1 MKKTLTLFTLLF
13 AAIVNAFA
21 ADGSEKVAVCDTA
34 SYVGDLDIT
43 VGGKTKTNKNTVIFI
58 KRSDENSCLYA
69 LSIKDFSFGGMN
81 LGDINLNDVA
91 GEVGADGNLR
101 LTTTK
106 PDVSVKLGFV
116 PVTVSVTLDG
126 VVSGTNFK
134 TNELVISKVPAVN
147 SVSVAYDGESTVRLV
162 NPATP
167 KPPVAAVKQ
176 VTLLREGDQ
185 IFTITGHQVPAMT
198 RGVYIVRHADGTAS
212 KVVKR

>member
-1 MKKTLTLFTLLF
+1 MKKTLTLFTFLF
-13 AAIVNAFA
+13 AAIVNALA

-43 VGGKTKTNKNTVIFI
+43 VGGKTTTNKNTVIFI
-58 KRSDENSCLYA
+58 KRSDGDPCLYA
-69 LSIKDFSFGGMN
+69 LSIKDFSYSGMN

-101 LTTTK
+101 LTTTNQ
-106 PDVSVKLGFV
+106 DVSVKLGLV

>member
-1 MKKTLTLFTLLF
+1 MKKTLTLFTFLF

-43 VGGKTKTNKNTVIFI
+43 VGGRTTTNKNTVIFI
-58 KRSDENSCLYA
+58 KRSDGDPCLYA
-69 LSIKDFSFGGMN
+69 LSIKDFSFGGMK

-101 LTTTK
+101 LTTK
-106 PDVSVKLGFV
+106 AQDVSVKLGLGS
-116 PVTVSVTLDG
+116 VTVSVTLDG

-134 TNELVISKVPAVN
+134 TDKLVINVTGVGI
-147 SVSVAYDGESTVRLV
+147 VSVAYDGESTVRLV

>member
-1 MKKTLTLFTLLF
+1 MKKTLTLFTFLF

-43 VGGKTKTNKNTVIFI
+43 VGGKTTTNKNTVIFI
-58 KRSDENSCLYA
+58 KRSDGDPCLYA

-101 LTTTK
+101 LTTEDQKVT
-106 PDVSVKLGFV
+106 VKFMK
-116 PVTVSVTLDG
+116 VSVTLDG

-134 TNELVISKVPAVN
+134 TNELVINVTGDGI
-147 SVSVAYDGESTVRLV
+147 VSVAYDGESTVRLV

-167 KPPVAAVKQ
+167 KPPVTAVKQ

>member
-1 MKKTLTLFTLLF
+1 MKKTLTLFTFLF

-43 VGGKTKTNKNTVIFI
+43 VGGTTTTNKNTVIFI
-58 KRSDENSCLYA
+58 KRSDGDPCLYA

-101 LTTTK
+101 LTTTNQ
-106 PDVSVKLGFV
+106 DVSVKLGLM

-134 TNELVISKVPAVN
+134 TNELVINVTGDGI
-147 SVSVAYDGESTVRLV
+147 VSVAYDGESTVRLV

>member
-1 MKKTLTLFTLLF
+1 MKKTLTLFTFLF

-43 VGGKTKTNKNTVIFI
+43 VGVKTTTNKNTVIFI
-58 KRSDENSCLYA
+58 KRSDGDPCLYA
-69 LSIKDFSFGGMN
+69 LSIKDFSFDGMN

-101 LTTTK
+101 LTTEDQKVT
-106 PDVSVKLGFV
+106 VKFMK
-116 PVTVSVTLDG
+116 VSVTLDG

-134 TNELVISKVPAVN
+134 TNELVINVTGDGI
-147 SVSVAYDGESTVRLV
+147 VSVAYDGESTVRLV

-176 VTLLREGDQ
+176 VTLLSEGDQ

>member
-1 MKKTLTLFTLLF
+1 MKKTLTLFTFLF

-43 VGGKTKTNKNTVIFI
+43 VGVKTTTNKNTVIFI
-58 KRSDENSCLYA
+58 KRSDGDPCLYA
-69 LSIKDFSFGGMN
+69 LSIKDFSYGGMN

-101 LTTTK
+101 LTTTNQ
-106 PDVSVKLGFV
+106 DVSVKFMK
-116 PVTVSVTLDG
+116 VSVTLDG

-134 TNELVISKVPAVN
+134 TNELVITNVPVFN

>member
-1 MKKTLTLFTLLF
+1 MKKTLTLFTFLF
-13 AAIVNAFA
+13 AAIVNALA

-43 VGGKTKTNKNTVIFI
+43 VGGKTTTNKNTVIFI
-58 KRSDENSCLYA
+58 KRSDGDPCLYA

-101 LTTTK
+101 LTTEDQKVT
-106 PDVSVKLGFV
+106 VKFMK
-116 PVTVSVTLDG
+116 VSVTLDG

-134 TNELVISKVPAVN
+134 TNELVINVTGDGI
-147 SVSVAYDGESTVRLV
+147 VSVAYDGESTVRLV

-176 VTLLREGDQ
+176 VTLLSEGDQ

>member
-1 MKKTLTLFTLLF
+1 MKKTLTLFTFLF

-43 VGGKTKTNKNTVIFI
+43 VGGKTTTNKNTVIFI
-58 KRSDENSCLYA
+58 KRSDGDPCLYA

-101 LTTTK
+101 LTTEDQKVT
-106 PDVSVKLGFV
+106 VKFMK
-116 PVTVSVTLDG
+116 VSVTLDG

-134 TNELVISKVPAVN
+134 TNQLVITNVPVFN

>member
-1 MKKTLTLFTLLF
+1 M
-13 AAIVNAFA
+13 
-21 ADGSEKVAVCDTA
+21 CDTA

-43 VGGKTKTNKNTVIFI
+43 VGGNTTTNKNTVIFI
-58 KRSDENSCLYA
+58 KRSDEDSCLYA
-69 LSIKDFSFGGMN
+69 LSIKDFSFGGMK

-101 LTTTK
+101 LTTEDQKVT
-106 PDVSVKLGFV
+106 VKFMK
-116 PVTVSVTLDG
+116 VSVTLDG

-134 TNELVISKVPAVN
+134 TNELVISKVPAVD

>member
-1 MKKTLTLFTLLF
+1 MKKTLTLFTFLS
-13 AAIVNAFA
+13 AIVNAFA

-43 VGGKTKTNKNTVIFI
+43 VGGKPTTNKNTVIFI

-69 LSIKDFSFGGMN
+69 LSIKDFSFGEMK

-101 LTTTK
+101 LTTTAQ
-106 PDVSVKLGFV
+106 DVSVKLGFV

-134 TNELVISKVPAVN
+134 TNELVISNVPVFN

-176 VTLLREGDQ
+176 VTLLSEGDQ

>member
-1 MKKTLTLFTLLF
+1 MKKTLTLFTFLF

-43 VGGKTKTNKNTVIFI
+43 VGGTTTTNKNTVIFI
-58 KRSDENSCLYA
+58 KRSDGDPCLYA

-91 GEVGADGNLR
+91 GEVGADGNLS
-101 LTTTK
+101 LTTEDQKVT
-106 PDVSVKLGFV
+106 VKFMK
-116 PVTVSVTLDG
+116 VSVTLDG

-134 TNELVISKVPAVN
+134 TNELVINVTGDGI
-147 SVSVAYDGESTVRLV
+147 VSVAYDGESTVRLV

>member
-1 MKKTLTLFTLLF
+1 MKKTLTLFTFLF

-43 VGGKTKTNKNTVIFI
+43 VGGITTTNKNTVIFI
-58 KRSDENSCLYA
+58 KRSDEDSCLYA
-69 LSIKDFSFGGMN
+69 LFIKDFSFGEMK

-101 LTTTK
+101 LTTEDQKVT
-106 PDVSVKLGFV
+106 VKFMK
-116 PVTVSVTLDG
+116 VSVTLDG

-134 TNELVISKVPAVN
+134 TDKLVISKVPAVD

>member
-1 MKKTLTLFTLLF
+1 MKKTLTLFTFLF

-43 VGGKTKTNKNTVIFI
+43 VGGETTTNKNTVIFI
-58 KRSDENSCLYA
+58 KRSDVDSCLYA

-101 LTTTK
+101 LTTEDQKVT
-106 PDVSVKLGFV
+106 VKFMK
-116 PVTVSVTLDG
+116 VSVTLDG

-134 TNELVISKVPAVN
+134 TNELVINVTGDGI
-147 SVSVAYDGESTVRLV
+147 VSVAYDGESTVRLV

>member
-1 MKKTLTLFTLLF
+1 MKKTLTLFTFLF

-43 VGGKTKTNKNTVIFI
+43 VGGKTTTNKNTVIFI
-58 KRSDENSCLYA
+58 KRSDGDPCLYA

-101 LTTTK
+101 LTTEDQKVT
-106 PDVSVKLGFV
+106 VKFMK
-116 PVTVSVTLDG
+116 VSVTLDG

-134 TNELVISKVPAVN
+134 TNELVINVTGDGI
-147 SVSVAYDGESTVRLV
+147 VSVAYDGESTVRLV

-176 VTLLREGDQ
+176 VTLLSEGDQ

>member
-1 MKKTLTLFTLLF
+1 MKKTLTLFTFLF
-13 AAIVNAFA
+13 AVIVNAFA

-43 VGGKTKTNKNTVIFI
+43 VGGTTTTNKNTVIFI
-58 KRSDENSCLYA
+58 KRSDGDPCLYA
-69 LSIKDFSFGGMN
+69 LSIKDFSFSGMN

-101 LTTTK
+101 LTTEDQKVT
-106 PDVSVKLGFV
+106 VKFMK
-116 PVTVSVTLDG
+116 VSVTLDG

-134 TNELVISKVPAVN
+134 TNELVINVTGDGI
-147 SVSVAYDGESTVRLV
+147 VSVAYDGESTVRLV

-176 VTLLREGDQ
+176 VTLLSEGDQ

>member
-1 MKKTLTLFTLLF
+1 MKKTLTLFTFLF

-21 ADGSEKVAVCDTA
+21 ADGSEEVAVCDTA

-43 VGGKTKTNKNTVIFI
+43 VGGKTTTNEKTVIFI
-58 KRSDENSCLYA
+58 ERTDGDPCLYA
-69 LSIKDFSFGGMN
+69 LSIKDFSFNGMK

-101 LTTTK
+101 LTTEDQKVT
-106 PDVSVKLGFV
+106 VKFMK
-116 PVTVSVTLDG
+116 VSVTLDG

-134 TNELVISKVPAVN
+134 TDKLVISDVPVFA

>member
-1 MKKTLTLFTLLF
+1 MKKTLTLFTFLF

-43 VGGKTKTNKNTVIFI
+43 VGGITTTNKNTVIFI
-58 KRSDENSCLYA
+58 KRSDGDPCLYA

-101 LTTTK
+101 LTTEDQKVT
-106 PDVSVKLGFV
+106 VKFMK
-116 PVTVSVTLDG
+116 VSVTLDG

-134 TNELVISKVPAVN
+134 TNELVINVTGDGI
-147 SVSVAYDGESTVRLV
+147 VSVAYDGESTVRLV

-176 VTLLREGDQ
+176 VTLLSEGDQ

>member
-1 MKKTLTLFTLLF
+1 MKKTLTLFTFLF

-43 VGGKTKTNKNTVIFI
+43 VGGRTTTNKNTVIFI

-69 LSIKDFSFGGMN
+69 LSIKDFSFGGMK

-101 LTTTK
+101 LTTK
-106 PDVSVKLGFV
+106 AQDVSVKLGLGS
-116 PVTVSVTLDG
+116 VTVSVTLDG

-134 TNELVISKVPAVN
+134 TDKLVINVTGVGI
-147 SVSVAYDGESTVRLV
+147 VSVAYDGESTVRLV

>member
-1 MKKTLTLFTLLF
+1 MKKTLTLFTFLF
-13 AAIVNAFA
+13 AAIVNALA

-43 VGGKTKTNKNTVIFI
+43 VGGNTTTNKNTVIFI
-58 KRSDENSCLYA
+58 KRSDGDPCLYA

-101 LTTTK
+101 LTTEDQKVT
-106 PDVSVKLGFV
+106 VKFMK
-116 PVTVSVTLDG
+116 VSVTLDG

-134 TNELVISKVPAVN
+134 TNELVISKVPAVD

>member
-1 MKKTLTLFTLLF
+1 MKKTLTLFTFLF

-21 ADGSEKVAVCDTA
+21 VDGSEKVAVCDTA

-43 VGGKTKTNKNTVIFI
+43 VGVNTTTNKNTVIFI
-58 KRSDENSCLYA
+58 KRSDEDSCLYA
-69 LSIKDFSFGGMN
+69 LSIKDFSFGEMK

-101 LTTTK
+101 LTTKDQKVT
-106 PDVSVKLGFV
+106 VKFMK
-116 PVTVSVTLDG
+116 VSVTLDG

-134 TNELVISKVPAVN
+134 TNELVINVTGVGI
-147 SVSVAYDGESTVRLV
+147 VSVAYDGESTVRLV

-176 VTLLREGDQ
+176 VTLLSEGDQ

>member
-1 MKKTLTLFTLLF
+1 MKKTLTLFTFLF

-43 VGGKTKTNKNTVIFI
+43 VGGKTTTNEKTVIFI
-58 KRSDENSCLYA
+58 ERTDKAKSLYA

-101 LTTTK
+101 LTTEDQKVT
-106 PDVSVKLGFV
+106 VKFMK
-116 PVTVSVTLDG
+116 VSVTLDG

-134 TNELVISKVPAVN
+134 TNQLVISKVPAVD

>member
-1 MKKTLTLFTLLF
+1 MKKTLTLFTFLF

-43 VGGKTKTNKNTVIFI
+43 VGGTTTTNKNTVIFI
-58 KRSDENSCLYA
+58 KRSDGDPCLYA
-69 LSIKDFSFGGMN
+69 LSIKDFSFDGMN

-101 LTTTK
+101 LTTTNQ
-106 PDVSVKLGFV
+106 DVSVKLGLM

-134 TNELVISKVPAVN
+134 TNQLVINVPGDGI
-147 SVSVAYDGESTVRLV
+147 VSVAYDGESTVRLV

-176 VTLLREGDQ
+176 VTLLSEGDQ

>member
-1 MKKTLTLFTLLF
+1 MKKTLTLFTFLF
-13 AAIVNAFA
+13 AAIVNALA

-43 VGGKTKTNKNTVIFI
+43 VGGKTTTNKNTVIFI

-81 LGDINLNDVA
+81 LGAINLNDVA
-91 GEVGADGNLR
+91 GEVGADGHLR
-101 LTTTK
+101 LTTEDQKVT
-106 PDVSVKLGFV
+106 VKFMK
-116 PVTVSVTLDG
+116 VSVTLDG

-134 TNELVISKVPAVN
+134 TNELVINVTGDGI
-147 SVSVAYDGESTVRLV
+147 VSVAYDGESTVRLV

>member
-1 MKKTLTLFTLLF
+1 MKKTLTLFTFLF

-43 VGGKTKTNKNTVIFI
+43 VGGKTTTNKNTVIFI
-58 KRSDENSCLYA
+58 KRSDGDPCLYA

-101 LTTTK
+101 LTTEDQKVT
-106 PDVSVKLGFV
+106 VKFMK
-116 PVTVSVTLDG
+116 VSVTLDG

-134 TNELVISKVPAVN
+134 TNQLAINVTGDGI
-147 SVSVAYDGESTVRLV
+147 VSVAYDGESTVRLV

>member
-1 MKKTLTLFTLLF
+1 MKKTLTLFTFLF

-43 VGGKTKTNKNTVIFI
+43 VGGKTTTNKNTVIFI
-58 KRSDENSCLYA
+58 KRSDGDPCLYA
-69 LSIKDFSFGGMN
+69 LSIKDFSFDGMN

-101 LTTTK
+101 LTTTNQ
-106 PDVSVKLGFV
+106 DVSVKLGLV

-134 TNELVISKVPAVN
+134 TNELVINVTGDGI
-147 SVSVAYDGESTVRLV
+147 VSVAYDGESTVRLV

>member
-1 MKKTLTLFTLLF
+1 M
-13 AAIVNAFA
+13 
-21 ADGSEKVAVCDTA
+21 CDTA

-43 VGGKTKTNKNTVIFI
+43 VGGTTTTNKNTVIFI
-58 KRSDENSCLYA
+58 KRSDGDPCLYA
-69 LSIKDFSFGGMN
+69 LSIKDFSFSGMN

-101 LTTTK
+101 LTTEDQKVT
-106 PDVSVKLGFV
+106 VKFMK
-116 PVTVSVTLDG
+116 VSVTLDG

-134 TNELVISKVPAVN
+134 TNELVINVTGDGI
-147 SVSVAYDGESTVRLV
+147 VSVAYDGESTVRLV

-176 VTLLREGDQ
+176 VTLLSEGDQ

>member
-1 MKKTLTLFTLLF
+1 MKKTLTLFTFLF

-43 VGGKTKTNKNTVIFI
+43 VGGKPTTNKNTVIFI
-58 KRSDENSCLYA
+58 KRSDGDPCLYA

-101 LTTTK
+101 LTTTAQ
-106 PDVSVKLGFV
+106 DVSVKLGLM

-134 TNELVISKVPAVN
+134 TNELVINVTGDGI
-147 SVSVAYDGESTVRLV
+147 VSVAYDGESTVRLV

-176 VTLLREGDQ
+176 VTLLSEGDQ

>member
-1 MKKTLTLFTLLF
+1 MKKTLTLFTFLF
-13 AAIVNAFA
+13 AAIVNALA

-43 VGGKTKTNKNTVIFI
+43 VGGETTTNKNTVIFI
-58 KRSDENSCLYA
+58 KRSDEDSCLYA
-69 LSIKDFSFGGMN
+69 LSIKDFSFGSMN

-101 LTTTK
+101 LTTEDQKVT
-106 PDVSVKLGFV
+106 VKFMK
-116 PVTVSVTLDG
+116 VSVTLDG

-134 TNELVISKVPAVN
+134 TDKLVISKVPAVD

>member
-1 MKKTLTLFTLLF
+1 MKKTLTLFTFLF

-43 VGGKTKTNKNTVIFI
+43 VGGKTTTNKNTVIFI

-81 LGDINLNDVA
+81 LGAINLNDVA

-101 LTTTK
+101 LTTEDQKVT
-106 PDVSVKLGFV
+106 VKFMK
-116 PVTVSVTLDG
+116 VSVTLDG

-134 TNELVISKVPAVN
+134 TNELVINVTGDGI
-147 SVSVAYDGESTVRLV
+147 VSVAYDGESTVRLV

>member
-1 MKKTLTLFTLLF
+1 MKKTLTLFTFLF

-43 VGGKTKTNKNTVIFI
+43 VGGTITTNKNTVIFI
-58 KRSDENSCLYA
+58 KRSDEDSCLYA
-69 LSIKDFSFGGMN
+69 LSIKDFSFSGMN

-101 LTTTK
+101 LTTEDQKVT
-106 PDVSVKLGFV
+106 VKFMK
-116 PVTVSVTLDG
+116 VSVTLDG

-134 TNELVISKVPAVN
+134 TNELVINVTGDVI
-147 SVSVAYDGESTVRLV
+147 VSVAYDGESTVRLV

-176 VTLLREGDQ
+176 VTLLSEGDQ

>member
-1 MKKTLTLFTLLF
+1 MKKTLTLFTFLF

-43 VGGKTKTNKNTVIFI
+43 VGGKTTTNKNTVIFI
-58 KRSDENSCLYA
+58 KRSDGDPCLYA

-101 LTTTK
+101 LTTTNQ
-106 PDVSVKLGFV
+106 DVSVKLGLGS
-116 PVTVSVTLDG
+116 VTVSVTLDG

-134 TNELVISKVPAVN
+134 TNQLVINVTGDGI
-147 SVSVAYDGESTVRLV
+147 VSVAYDGESTVRLV

>member
-1 MKKTLTLFTLLF
+1 MKKTLTLFTFLF

-43 VGGKTKTNKNTVIFI
+43 VGGTTTTNKNTVIFI
-58 KRSDENSCLYA
+58 KRSDGDPCLYA

-91 GEVGADGNLR
+91 GEVGADGNLS
-101 LTTTK
+101 LTTEDQKVT
-106 PDVSVKLGFV
+106 VKFMK
-116 PVTVSVTLDG
+116 VSVTLDG

-134 TNELVISKVPAVN
+134 TNELVINVTGDGI
-147 SVSVAYDGESTVRLV
+147 VSVAYDGESTVRLV

-167 KPPVAAVKQ
+167 KPPVAADR
-176 VTLLREGDQ
+176 LSARW
-185 IFTITGHQVPAMT
+185 
-198 RGVYIVRHADGTAS
+198 TA
-212 KVVKR
+212 

>member
-1 MKKTLTLFTLLF
+1 MKKTLTLFTFLF

-43 VGGKTKTNKNTVIFI
+43 VGGITTTNKNTVIFI
-58 KRSDENSCLYA
+58 KRSDGDPCLYA

-101 LTTTK
+101 LTTEDQKVT
-106 PDVSVKLGFV
+106 VKFMK
-116 PVTVSVTLDG
+116 VSVTLDG

-134 TNELVISKVPAVN
+134 TNELVINVTGDGI
-147 SVSVAYDGESTVRLV
+147 VSVAYDGESTVRLV

>member
-1 MKKTLTLFTLLF
+1 MKKTLTLFTFLF

-21 ADGSEKVAVCDTA
+21 VDGSEKVAVCDTA

-43 VGGKTKTNKNTVIFI
+43 VGVNTTTNKNTVIFI
-58 KRSDENSCLYA
+58 KRSDEDSCLYA
-69 LSIKDFSFGGMN
+69 LSIKDFSFGEMK

-101 LTTTK
+101 LTTKDQKVT
-106 PDVSVKLGFV
+106 VKLMK
-116 PVTVSVTLDG
+116 VSVTLDG

-134 TNELVISKVPAVN
+134 TNELVINVTGVGI
-147 SVSVAYDGESTVRLV
+147 VSVAYDGESTVRLV

-176 VTLLREGDQ
+176 VTLLSEGDQ

>member
-1 MKKTLTLFTLLF
+1 MKKTLTLFTFLF

-43 VGGKTKTNKNTVIFI
+43 VGGTITTNKNTVIFI
-58 KRSDENSCLYA
+58 KRSDGDPCLYA

-101 LTTTK
+101 LTTEDQKVT
-106 PDVSVKLGFV
+106 VKFMK
-116 PVTVSVTLDG
+116 VSVTLDG

-134 TNELVISKVPAVN
+134 TNELVINVTGDVI
-147 SVSVAYDGESTVRLV
+147 VSVAYDGESTVRLV

-176 VTLLREGDQ
+176 VTLLSEGDQ

>member
-1 MKKTLTLFTLLF
+1 MKKTLTLFTFLF

-43 VGGKTKTNKNTVIFI
+43 VGGKTTTNKNTVIFI
-58 KRSDENSCLYA
+58 KRSDGDPCLYA
-69 LSIKDFSFGGMN
+69 LSIKDFSFSGMN

-106 PDVSVKLGFV
+106 QDVSVKLGLV

>member
-1 MKKTLTLFTLLF
+1 MKKTLTLFTFLF
-13 AAIVNAFA
+13 AAIVNALA

-43 VGGKTKTNKNTVIFI
+43 VGGKPTTNKNTVIFI

-69 LSIKDFSFGGMN
+69 LSIKDFSFGGMK

-101 LTTTK
+101 LTTEDQKVT
-106 PDVSVKLGFV
+106 VKFMK
-116 PVTVSVTLDG
+116 VSVTLDG

-134 TNELVISKVPAVN
+134 TNELVITNVPVFN

-198 RGVYIVRHADGTAS
+198 RGVYIVRHDDGTGS

>member
-1 MKKTLTLFTLLF
+1 MKKTLTLFTFLF

-43 VGGKTKTNKNTVIFI
+43 VGGKTTTNKNTVIFI
-58 KRSDENSCLYA
+58 KRSDEDSCLYA
-69 LSIKDFSFGGMN
+69 LSIKDFSFSGMN

-101 LTTTK
+101 LTTEDQKVT
-106 PDVSVKLGFV
+106 VKFMK
-116 PVTVSVTLDG
+116 VSVTLDG

-134 TNELVISKVPAVN
+134 TNELVINVTGDGI
-147 SVSVAYDGESTVRLV
+147 VSVAYDGESTVRLV

>member
-1 MKKTLTLFTLLF
+1 MKKTLTLFTFLF

-43 VGGKTKTNKNTVIFI
+43 VGGKPTTNKNTVIFI
-58 KRSDENSCLYA
+58 KRSDEDSCLYA

-101 LTTTK
+101 LTTEDQKVT
-106 PDVSVKLGFV
+106 VKFMK
-116 PVTVSVTLDG
+116 VSVTLDG

-134 TNELVISKVPAVN
+134 TDKLVITNVPVFK

-176 VTLLREGDQ
+176 VTLLSEGDQ

>member
-1 MKKTLTLFTLLF
+1 MKKTLTLFTFLF

-43 VGGKTKTNKNTVIFI
+43 VGVKTTTNKNTVIFI
-58 KRSDENSCLYA
+58 KRSDGDPCLYA

-101 LTTTK
+101 LTTK
-106 PDVSVKLGFV
+106 NQDVSVKLGLGS
-116 PVTVSVTLDG
+116 VTVSVTLDG

-134 TNELVISKVPAVN
+134 TNELVINVTGDGI
-147 SVSVAYDGESTVRLV
+147 VSVAYDGESTVRLV

-167 KPPVAAVKQ
+167 KPPVTAVKQ